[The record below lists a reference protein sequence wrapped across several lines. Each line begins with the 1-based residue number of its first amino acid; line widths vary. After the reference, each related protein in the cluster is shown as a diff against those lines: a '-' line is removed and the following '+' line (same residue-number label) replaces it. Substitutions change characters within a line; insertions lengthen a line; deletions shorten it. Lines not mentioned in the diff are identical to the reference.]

1 MADVLTS
8 EQRQRNM
15 RNIHGKNTK
24 PELLLRRALHKCGL
38 RYRLYGR
45 DLPGCPDLVL
55 PRYRTVIFVHGCF
68 WHRHGCAATSTPAT
82 RPEFW
87 KKKFADNVARDKKAV
102 ESLLANGWRV
112 IIVWEC
118 ALKDHAR
125 KELPVLCEQIV
136 HTLRAEKHCAVCMQY
151 PPSFTPAQRISESDI
166 IRDI

>member
-38 RYRLYGR
+38 RYRLYRR
-45 DLPGCPDLVL
+45 DLPGCPDLVF
-55 PRYRTVIFVHGCF
+55 PKYRTVIFVHGCF
-68 WHRHGCAATSTPAT
+68 WHRHGCAATSTPTT

-87 KKKFADNVARDKKAV
+87 EKKFAGNVARDKKAV
-102 ESLLANGWRV
+102 EALLADGWRV

-118 ALKDHAR
+118 ALKSHAR
-125 KELPVLCEQIV
+125 KELPALCEQIV
-136 HTLRAEKHCAVCMQY
+136 QTLQAEKHCAVCTQY
-151 PPSFTPAQRISESDI
+151 PPSFASVQENSCV
-166 IRDI
+166 